1 MEGEALLCVPT
12 FFAKRVKKLDLLN
25 FGLYVWVCCY
35 LGSSVTKLADC
46 LPWAVFCKISKV
58 AQIFGLLLSMVND
71 MYSFLLILKK

>member
-46 LPWAVFCKISKV
+46 LPWAVFLQNFKSCPN
-58 AQIFGLLLSMVND
+58 FWP
-71 MYSFLLILKK
+71 SFIHGK